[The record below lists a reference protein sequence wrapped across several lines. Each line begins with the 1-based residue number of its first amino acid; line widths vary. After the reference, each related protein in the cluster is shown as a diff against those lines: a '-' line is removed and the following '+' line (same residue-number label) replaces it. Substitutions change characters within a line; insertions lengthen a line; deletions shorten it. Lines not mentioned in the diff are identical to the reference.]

1 MRSRPLELAGVAA
14 LGAAQ
19 TWAYDHGAWWPLPL
33 LTLALLVWRL
43 DAARP
48 ARAAVLAWAYGVGW
62 LCAGVWWLYL
72 SMHDYGSIPAP
83 LAALAVFA
91 LAAFLSL
98 YLAAA
103 GAAYARWRRGG
114 AMDALLFAAL
124 WLLAELARGVIFTG
138 FPWIASGYSQIDS
151 PLALLA
157 PWVGVYGIGAL
168 LAGAAVTLR
177 RLDGRAA
184 AVVVAIVGAA
194 ALAPRDFTRGTGTIS
209 VALLQT
215 DVKQDEK
222 FETEHLPDELAWTG
236 RALTDARADLVVGPE
251 TVVPLLPDQLEDFA
265 PGYWAAIR
273 RHFAAPGRAALIGI
287 PLGSD
292 AAGYTNSV
300 LGLSAGPTYRY
311 DKAHLVPFGEFVPT
325 GFHWFTRAMNIPLGD
340 FNRGI
345 ANPPSFAFDGQR
357 VAPNICYEDLFG
369 EELARRFVDAARA
382 PTMFANLSNLAWF
395 GNTSVI
401 PQVLNISRM
410 RTLEFER
417 PMLRA
422 TNTGA
427 TAVIDH
433 RGHVTAL
440 LPPYTR
446 GVLAG
451 RVEGRT
457 GTTPYA

>member
-157 PWVGVYGIGAL
+157 PWV
-168 LAGAAVTLR
+168 
-177 RLDGRAA
+177 
-184 AVVVAIVGAA
+184 
-194 ALAPRDFTRGTGTIS
+194 
-209 VALLQT
+209 
-215 DVKQDEK
+215 
-222 FETEHLPDELAWTG
+222 
-236 RALTDARADLVVGPE
+236 
-251 TVVPLLPDQLEDFA
+251 
-265 PGYWAAIR
+265 
-273 RHFAAPGRAALIGI
+273 
-287 PLGSD
+287 
-292 AAGYTNSV
+292 
-300 LGLSAGPTYRY
+300 
-311 DKAHLVPFGEFVPT
+311 
-325 GFHWFTRAMNIPLGD
+325 
-340 FNRGI
+340 
-345 ANPPSFAFDGQR
+345 
-357 VAPNICYEDLFG
+357 
-369 EELARRFVDAARA
+369 
-382 PTMFANLSNLAWF
+382 
-395 GNTSVI
+395 
-401 PQVLNISRM
+401 
-410 RTLEFER
+410 
-417 PMLRA
+417 
-422 TNTGA
+422 
-427 TAVIDH
+427 
-433 RGHVTAL
+433 
-440 LPPYTR
+440 
-446 GVLAG
+446 
-451 RVEGRT
+451 
-457 GTTPYA
+457 